1 MRCDRSWHLLYS
13 SVATVSVLCCA
24 SPIYGAVPP
33 QVTPL
38 KSLGYNRD
46 IVLKGVNPQLTFS
59 LPQPPGGLDTKTSF
73 LNLQIQPSPFLDKD
87 SAIRVLVNEKPVS
100 AISVETL
107 RKQSTQKI
115 PLPALPAGEPFISV
129 TLESYL
135 FTQQDVCD
143 ALQSGNLYLTVE
155 NGSFFE
161 ITPKTEDQS
170 INGFFAG
177 SYPRVVLRV
186 PDNLD
191 TSQLEAALWLYGL
204 LVGQF
209 SKRQIPVLWQA
220 STAKVAPNSAQV
232 RLNISTTGPD
242 IKRQGSTLMVRALPK
257 VVKSLAVDWG
267 RVPFSSQGATVA
279 AINEDEIK
287 SLNNEDQR
295 LSFRQLGFDETP
307 RRGSGTQRFRINFDL
322 AQLET
327 RPQELAVSLSSLFT
341 PVDTQQGDR
350 LNGQIYLNNTLVTTY
365 DLTQT
370 TVLNDTIFLPTQ
382 NLRRT
387 NDLDVVFEHNPSQK
401 GCQASVSDLTF
412 QVRGNSY
419 LSWSGEQKPEGTF
432 NDLPY
437 KFLGQGRM
445 VVDGT
450 QPQLI
455 QATADLLGVIN
466 QMSPRPIFPKLV
478 RGETPTQLTQLIS
491 QTDESTWQIIAV
503 APEQFPTT
511 APVRLQENFEI
522 VNPLNQQVI
531 LSTQPTDS
539 LGLLQYF
546 HDRDQPT
553 LGLSWWGKDAK
564 TVTQLTSLLANPQTG
579 FAQRMRGNIVTTGG
593 VPNEVQSWDLS
604 GKALVV
610 NYPEALDWKIWL
622 SRYRWLFIVLSIGLG
637 GGLCWYLYKKLGR
650 LPQSAPST
658 PAPSTT
664 TSPESLTSPGYE
676 IQPPSEDSSVDS
688 PPTGPTSDG

>member
-1 MRCDRSWHLLYS
+1 
-13 SVATVSVLCCA
+13 VLCY
-24 SPIYGAVPP
+24 SLPIYGAVPP

-59 LPQPPGGLDTKTSF
+59 IPQPAGGIDAKTSF
-73 LNLQIQPSPFLDKD
+73 LNLQIKPSPFLDKD
-87 SAIRVLVNEKPVS
+87 SSIRILLNEQPIS
-100 AISVETL
+100 AISVEAL
-107 RKQSTQKI
+107 RKQPTQKI
-115 PLPALPAGEPFISV
+115 PLPALPTGEPFVSV

-155 NGSFFE
+155 NDSSFQL
-161 ITPKTEDQS
+161 TPKTEDQS

-177 SYPRVVLRV
+177 TYPQVVLTV
-186 PDNLD
+186 PDNLE
-191 TSQLEAALWLYGL
+191 TSQLESALWLYGL

-220 STAKVAPNSAQV
+220 STAKVAANSAQV
-232 RLNISTTGPD
+232 RLDVGSTGPD
-242 IKRQGSTLMVRALPK
+242 ITRQGSTLTVRALPQ
-257 VVKSLAVDWG
+257 VVKSLAIDWG
-267 RVPFSSQGATVA
+267 RVPFSSQGTTIA
-279 AINEDEIK
+279 AVNEGEINAQG
-287 SLNNEDQR
+287 SEDQR
-295 LSFRQLGFDETP
+295 LSFRQLGFDESP

-322 AQLET
+322 AHMKT
-327 RPQELAVSLSSLFT
+327 RPQELAVSLNSLFT
-341 PVDTQQGDR
+341 PADVQKGDR

-370 TVLNDTIFLPTQ
+370 TVLDDTVFLPTQ

-387 NDLDVVFEHNPSQK
+387 NELDVVFEHNPSQ
-401 GCQASVSDLTF
+401 GDCRHSGSDLTF
-412 QVRGNSY
+412 QVAGDSY
-419 LSWSGEQKPEGTF
+419 LSWSGEQEPEGTF

-450 QPQLI
+450 QPELI
-455 QATADLLGVIN
+455 QSTAYLLGVIN
-466 QMSPRPIFPKLV
+466 QMSPWPIFPKLV
-478 RGETPTQLTQLIS
+478 KGETSAQLTKLIN
-491 QTDESTWQIIAV
+491 QADGSTWQIIAV
-503 APEQFPTT
+503 APEQMPTT

-546 HDRDQPT
+546 HDQDRPT
-553 LGLSWWGKDAK
+553 LGLSWWGNDAK

-579 FAQRMRGNIVTTGG
+579 LAQRMRGNVVTTVGL
-593 VPNEVQSWDLS
+593 PNEVRSWDLS
-604 GKALVV
+604 GKALAV

-622 SRYRWLFIVLSIGLG
+622 SRYRWLFILLSIGLG

-650 LPQSAPST
+650 LPQSDAPQPD
-658 PAPSTT
+658 PATT
-664 TSPESLTSPGYE
+664 QLESRTSLGHDART
-676 IQPPSEDSSVDS
+676 PSEENSGDP
-688 PPTGPTSDG
+688 PPTDPTFDE